1 MKEKT
6 RNYSF
11 AFLVILSLITAL
23 GTFVY
28 GMKNYHT
35 DNISINQRQ
44 EITSLSEGWY
54 YIEEGKKAEISSLP
68 VKIKDSGRKS
78 LTIYLDLSKPA
89 AEDAVLCMENFHQAV
104 EVFAGDRKLYS
115 YGAGNKGPAG
125 WILGNIWNIID
136 LPEGVH
142 GTMEDPRNKIW
153 KPQCSD
159 ADDQRKLYRN
169 RCIRYSVWCAGFG
182 FPSCFLS
189 ASLERTGL

>member
-142 GTMEDPRNKIW
+142 GKTIAVKITS
-153 KPQCSD
+153 P
-159 ADDQRKLYRN
+159 N
-169 RCIRYSVWCAGFG
+169 T
-182 FPSCFLS
+182 P
-189 ASLERTGL
+189 

>member
-89 AEDAVLCMENFHQAV
+89 SSA
-104 EVFAGDRKLYS
+104 
-115 YGAGNKGPAG
+115 
-125 WILGNIWNIID
+125 
-136 LPEGVH
+136 
-142 GTMEDPRNKIW
+142 
-153 KPQCSD
+153 
-159 ADDQRKLYRN
+159 
-169 RCIRYSVWCAGFG
+169 AGFDR
-182 FPSCFLS
+182 S
-189 ASLERTGL
+189 R

>member
-125 WILGNIWNIID
+125 WIL
-136 LPEGVH
+136 
-142 GTMEDPRNKIW
+142 
-153 KPQCSD
+153 
-159 ADDQRKLYRN
+159 
-169 RCIRYSVWCAGFG
+169 
-182 FPSCFLS
+182 
-189 ASLERTGL
+189 SLIHI